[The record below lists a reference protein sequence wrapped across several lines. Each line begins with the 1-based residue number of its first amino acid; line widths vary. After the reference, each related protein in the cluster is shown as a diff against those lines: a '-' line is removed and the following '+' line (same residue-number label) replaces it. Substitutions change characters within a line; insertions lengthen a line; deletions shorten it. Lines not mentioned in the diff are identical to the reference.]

1 MRRAGQNPTDVEIIT
16 IINKYDNESG
26 YIDIKV
32 SVLTWTLSEYN
43 PTIYIKLD
51 V

>member
-32 SVLTWTLSEYN
+32 
-43 PTIYIKLD
+43 IDK
-51 V
+51 